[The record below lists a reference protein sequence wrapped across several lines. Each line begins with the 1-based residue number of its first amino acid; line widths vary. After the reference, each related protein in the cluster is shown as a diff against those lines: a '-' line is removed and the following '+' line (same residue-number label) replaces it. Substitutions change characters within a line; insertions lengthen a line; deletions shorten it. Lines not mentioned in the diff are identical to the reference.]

1 MGLPFSSLR
10 LLRGFPLQVFVV
22 VNELGSIT
30 DNDEYMLH
38 LWVWNEGTMGLPVVR
53 FPRFPDNE
61 SVEQTTAW
69 GFPPPVLPRESHTF
83 VAENTRNHSDFPIS
97 SEKARTP
104 IV

>member
-1 MGLPFSSLR
+1 M
-10 LLRGFPLQVFVV
+10 FVV

-69 GFPPPVLPRESHTF
+69 AFPAWSLIKRPFLGSRF
-83 VAENTRNHSDFPIS
+83 VVVVILF
-97 SEKARTP
+97 
-104 IV
+104 

>member
-1 MGLPFSSLR
+1 M
-10 LLRGFPLQVFVV
+10 V

-38 LWVWNEGTMGLPVVR
+38 LWVWNEGTMGLAVVR
-53 FPRFPDNE
+53 FPRFPDNK

-69 GFPPPVLPRESHTF
+69 AFPPHVVLSRESHTF
-83 VAENTRNHSDFPIS
+83 VAENTRNHSDFQVS
-97 SEKARTP
+97 SEKARMP